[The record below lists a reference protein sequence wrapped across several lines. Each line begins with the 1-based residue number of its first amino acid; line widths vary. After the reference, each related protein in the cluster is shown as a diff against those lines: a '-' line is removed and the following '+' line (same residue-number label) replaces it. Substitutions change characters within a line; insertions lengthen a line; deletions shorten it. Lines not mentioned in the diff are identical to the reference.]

1 MDLLCVGGGGILGA
15 IIHSV
20 FNLSGGAKVNLV
32 VSSNYLQF
40 KKEKKDFAF
49 GMDEARYLK
58 IIVKNIFNFLFLHY
72 KCGALIL

>member
-1 MDLLCVGGGGILGA
+1 MDLVCRGKGFFGGNN
-15 IIHSV
+15 V
-20 FNLSGGAKVNLV
+20 FNLSGGSKVNLV

-58 IIVKNIFNFLFLHY
+58 IIVKIYSIFFFCIISVGL
-72 KCGALIL
+72 